1 MRRSWYCTPA
11 ITAVLSSLT
20 LAACAGGD
28 RARSDTAA
36 MSDTAA
42 ARAASPTRVLTIEGG
57 FKTPESVR
65 YDAEQDVYYISNING
80 TPSQKDNNGFIS
92 RVRADGTMDSLRFI
106 AGGRGGVTLHAP
118 KGMAL
123 AGDTLWVSDVDQVR
137 AFNKRTGALIAS
149 VSLAPLKAVFLN
161 DVVIGPDGTVYI
173 SDTAIRFAAGGS
185 MSHPGVDRIFR
196 ISGRTPSVAFEGDT
210 LGRPNGLAW
219 DGANNRLVIVP
230 FDAKR
235 IVTWKAGDSV
245 PALLVE
251 GPGGFDGV
259 EILGDGRMLVSSWAD
274 SAVHAIKDGTVTRLI
289 TGVPAPADIG
299 IDTRRNRVAVPL
311 FQLDRVEIWQL

>member
-11 ITAVLSSLT
+11 TAALSFFA

-36 MSDTAA
+36 MSDSAT

-57 FKTPESVR
+57 FRTPESVR
-65 YDAEQDVYYISNING
+65 YDAEQDVYFISNING
-80 TPSQKDNNGFIS
+80 MPPQKDNNGFIS

-106 AGGRGGVTLHAP
+106 AGGRAGVTLHAP

-123 AGDTLWVSDVDQVR
+123 SGDTLWIADIDQVR
-137 AFNKRTGALIAS
+137 AFNKRTGAPIAS
-149 VSLAPLKAVFLN
+149 VSFAPLKALFLN
-161 DVVIGPDGTVYI
+161 DVVTGPDGTIYI
-173 SDTAIRFAAGGS
+173 SDTAVRFEADGS
-185 MSHPGVDRIFR
+185 MAHPGVDRIFR
-196 ISGRTPSVAFEGDT
+196 IVGRTPSVALEGDT

-219 DGANNRLVIVP
+219 DGANSRFVIVP

-235 IVTWKAGDSV
+235 IMTWKAGDAA
-245 PALLVE
+245 PAFLVA

-259 EILGDGRMLVSSWAD
+259 EVLGDGRILVSSWAD
-274 SAVHAIKDGTVTRLI
+274 SAVHAIHDGRLTRLI
-289 TGVPAPADIG
+289 TGVPSPADLG
-299 IDTRRNRVAVPL
+299 VDTKRNRVAVPL
-311 FQLDRVEIWQL
+311 FQADRVEIWQL